1 MDIPSFLATYGGPGG
16 LAIAAVWWAISDRKF
31 SAERRAELR
40 EDIDR
45 EQTDNTRLR
54 EDNTRLR
61 EELVQETAKRI
72 SAESERDVE
81 TAKRLALE
89 DQIRVLQSERG
100 EDR

>member
-45 EQTDNTRLR
+45 EQADNTRLR
-54 EDNTRLR
+54 EN
-61 EELVQETAKRI
+61 LVQETAQRI
-72 SAESERDVE
+72 AAESERDRE
-81 TAKRLALE
+81 RALRIALE
-89 DQIRVLQSERG
+89 DQLSVLRAERG
-100 EDR
+100 EDQ